1 MRVIKMKD
9 NFDMLSSIIKTT
21 QMGQVG
27 IRSVLD
33 SPMSPGIQKAL
44 HSQLKEY
51 DAIETEAHDL
61 AKQRGWKLS
70 ELNPAVRKM
79 SDMMTRAKLSMGCN
93 DSKIASMM
101 VQGNMRGVI
110 KGLKNSH
117 RYAHDDPQ
125 ISALSRKL
133 LDCENSNI
141 LQMEGYL

>member
-1 MRVIKMKD
+1 MKD

-21 QMGQVG
+21 QMGQIG

-33 SPMSPGIQKAL
+33 SPMSPGIQQAL

-51 DAIETEAHDL
+51 DAIESQAHDL
-61 AKQRGWKLS
+61 ANQRGWKLK

-79 SDMMTRAKLSMGCN
+79 ADMMTKAKLSMGCN

-101 VQGNMRGVI
+101 VQGNIRGVI

-117 RYAHDDPQ
+117 RYPHSDKQ
-125 ISALSRKL
+125 ISDLSRKL

-141 LQMEGYL
+141 LQIEGFL

>member
-1 MRVIKMKD
+1 MKD

-33 SPMSPGIQKAL
+33 APMSDGIKKAL

-51 DAIETEAHDL
+51 DAIETQAHDL
-61 AKQRGWKLS
+61 AQQRGWKLN

-79 SDMMTRAKLSMGCN
+79 ADTMTRAKLSMGCN

-117 RYAHDDPQ
+117 RYDHRDPQ
-125 ISALSRKL
+125 ISQLSRKL

-141 LQMEGYL
+141 LQMEAYL

>member
-1 MRVIKMKD
+1 MNNK
-9 NFDMLSSIIKTT
+9 DMLSSIIKTV
-21 QMGQVG
+21 QMGQIG
-27 IRSVLD
+27 IRSVRDTPMKQELQDALD
-33 SPMSPGIQKAL
+33 S
-44 HSQLKEY
+44 QLREY

-61 AKQRGWKLS
+61 AKQRGWKLN

-79 SDMMTRAKLSMGCN
+79 ADMMTKAKLSMGCN

-101 VQGNMRGVI
+101 VQGNIRGVI

-117 RYAHDDPQ
+117 RYTDRDPQ

>member
-1 MRVIKMKD
+1 MKD
-9 NFDMLSSIIKTT
+9 SKDILSSLLKTT

-33 SPMSPGIQKAL
+33 APMSPGIQKAL

-51 DAIETEAHDL
+51 DAIESQAHDL
-61 AKQRGWKLS
+61 ANQRGWKLS

-79 SDMMTRAKLSMGCN
+79 ADMMTRAKLAYGCN

-101 VQGNMRGVI
+101 VQGNIRGVI

-117 RYAHDDPQ
+117 RYPHSDPQ

>member
-1 MRVIKMKD
+1 MKD

-21 QMGQVG
+21 QMGQIG

-33 SPMSPGIQKAL
+33 APMSPGIKKAL

-51 DAIETEAHDL
+51 DAIETQAHDL
-61 AKQRGWKLS
+61 ANQRGWKLN
-70 ELNPAVRKM
+70 ELNPAVRRM
-79 SDMMTRAKLSMGCN
+79 ADMMTKAKLSMGCN

-101 VQGNMRGVI
+101 VQGNIRGVI

-117 RYAHDDPQ
+117 RYPHNDQQ
-125 ISALSRKL
+125 ISELSRKL

-141 LQMEGYL
+141 LQMEAYL

>member
-1 MRVIKMKD
+1 MKTSQD
-9 NFDMLSSIIKTT
+9 ILSSILKTT
-21 QMGQVG
+21 QMGQIG

-33 SPMSPGIQKAL
+33 APMSPGIQKAL

-51 DAIETEAHDL
+51 DAIETEAHSI

-70 ELNPAVRKM
+70 ELNPAVRSMADSMTKM
-79 SDMMTRAKLSMGCN
+79 KLTFGCN
-93 DSKIASMM
+93 DSKIAAMM
-101 VQGNMRGVI
+101 VQGNTRGVI

-117 RYAHDDPQ
+117 RYAHDDQ
-125 ISALSRKL
+125 QVSELSRKL

>member
-1 MRVIKMKD
+1 
-9 NFDMLSSIIKTT
+9 
-21 QMGQVG
+21 MGQIG

-33 SPMSPGIQKAL
+33 SPMSPGIKQAL

-51 DAIETEAHDL
+51 DAIETQAHDL
-61 AKQRGWKLS
+61 ANQRGWKLN

-79 SDMMTRAKLSMGCN
+79 ADMMTKAKLSMGCN

-101 VQGNMRGVI
+101 VQGNIRGVI

-117 RYAHDDPQ
+117 RYPHNDQQ
-125 ISALSRKL
+125 ISELSRKL

-141 LQMEGYL
+141 LQMEAYL